1 MSDIVTGVSKSGNKW
16 ARMSVTLD
24 IPGYQGTI
32 TKQVFQVFGDDLDD
46 VMKFKVGDRVTI
58 GWSMYAREWNGRWY
72 NNVDLVKINSQDDEA
87 DLALPA
93 PKAKAEAKAE
103 AKPETYSADDLNP
116 ELHEDDLPW

>member
-72 NNVDLVKINSQDDEA
+72 NNVDLVKINSQDDDA

-93 PKAKAEAKAE
+93 PKAKAEAK
-103 AKPETYSADDLNP
+103 PETFSADDLNP